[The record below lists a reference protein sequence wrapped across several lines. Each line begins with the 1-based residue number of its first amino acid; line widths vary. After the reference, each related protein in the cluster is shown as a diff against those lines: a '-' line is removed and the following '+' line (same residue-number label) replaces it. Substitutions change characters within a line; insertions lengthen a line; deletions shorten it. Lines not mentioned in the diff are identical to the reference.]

1 MVKSPL
7 FIIHYWLP
15 KAHVEAPT
23 SARILL
29 AGLLLKVGVYGLI
42 KLIIYLSFSSFI
54 LFLLS
59 FIGVF
64 IGSHI
69 ASYSRERKVLAA
81 NSSVTHINLC
91 LFSLRLI
98 NLCLNRGSYL
108 VSLSHGYISTLLF
121 YLMGEIYHYNGRR
134 MLYYILGVTGYS
146 GFLISII
153 GLIFLRNAGV
163 PPILSF

>member
-1 MVKSPL
+1 M
-7 FIIHYWLP
+7 
-15 KAHVEAPT
+15 
-23 SARILL
+23 LL

-54 LFLLS
+54 LFLFS

-98 NLCLNRGSYL
+98 NLCLNRGTYL

-121 YLMGEIYHYNGRR
+121 FLVGEIYHYNGRR
-134 MLYYILGVTGYS
+134 ILYYILGVTGYS
-146 GFLISII
+146 GFLMSMI
-153 GLIFLRNAGV
+153 GLIFLSNAGV
-163 PPILSF
+163 PPVLSF